1 MLFFILQMK
10 KQIKE
15 VIFKQIPNF
24 FGGGLDM
31 AGSGSVF
38 ELISPN
44 LVVYHLTS
52 LFKI

>member
-24 FGGGLDM
+24 FWGGIGY
-31 AGSGSVF
+31 GRIR
-38 ELISPN
+38 ISIWVD
-44 LVVYHLTS
+44 LS
-52 LFKI
+52 